1 MGRYSLNYSEIK
13 LQNNK
18 LNAYQLTTLDYR
30 GEIGVIIENIEPR
43 IKDLVIDEEGRATG
57 IEYGKSYVISKG
69 ERIAQLRLVEVPKM
83 AFIEVEKINETQ
95 RNAGG
100 YGSTGR

>member
-1 MGRYSLNYSEIK
+1 MGRYSLNYNEIK

-30 GEIGVIIENIEPR
+30 GEIGISLENIEPK

-57 IEYGKSYVISKG
+57 IEYGRSYSIGKG

-83 AFIEVEKINETQ
+83 AFLEVEKVSETT
-95 RNAGG
+95 RNIGG